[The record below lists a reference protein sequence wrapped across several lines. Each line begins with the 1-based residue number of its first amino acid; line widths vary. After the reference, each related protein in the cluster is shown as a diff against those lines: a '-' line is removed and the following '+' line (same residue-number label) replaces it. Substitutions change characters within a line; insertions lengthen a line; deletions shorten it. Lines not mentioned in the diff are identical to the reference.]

1 MGLFFIQWEW
11 GWIAVEPSWFRWHLL
26 ILTCSMVTV
35 NGFIYTCEATPL
47 WGSVYQGYR
56 PPRNEGLGHTST
68 EVDHHQ
74 CAEAITKYE
83 GNSERITEEGY
94 FKYRLWSQ
102 DKLHQNHL
110 FWVSCQ
116 VERPMDKMTPNRWGR
131 KIYVTQEVTYG
142 SHQILRV
149 PAEGSVFQQRFQL
162 LCSEI
167 HYHYHTMSDLA
178 NCCSSQSWNSVESK
192 KIGHS
197 WRSELLWW
205 AFLIQSFLLTID
217 FARPLDL
224 PSSTQP
230 FLLLKSQINILVWGF
245 IKTLLTPF

>member
-116 VERPMDKMTPNRWGR
+116 VERPMDKLEPWIRWPLTGEGGRSMCHKRWLMAAIKFSEFQLRGVYFSSGSNCCALKSITTITPCL
-131 KIYVTQEVTYG
+131 TLPTA
-142 SHQILRV
+142 V
-149 PAEGSVFQQRFQL
+149 PANPETVLR
-162 LCSEI
+162 
-167 HYHYHTMSDLA
+167 
-178 NCCSSQSWNSVESK
+178 
-192 KIGHS
+192 
-197 WRSELLWW
+197 
-205 AFLIQSFLLTID
+205 
-217 FARPLDL
+217 ARR
-224 PSSTQP
+224 
-230 FLLLKSQINILVWGF
+230 
-245 IKTLLTPF
+245 